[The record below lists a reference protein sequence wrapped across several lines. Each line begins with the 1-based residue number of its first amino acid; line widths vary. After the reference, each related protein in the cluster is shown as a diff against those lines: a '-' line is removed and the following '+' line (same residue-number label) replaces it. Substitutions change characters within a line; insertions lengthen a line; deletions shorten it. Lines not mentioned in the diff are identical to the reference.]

1 MDRILSVFI
10 GGSLVW
16 DFSGA
21 CLIARHRCIKKIV
34 GGWTVKTRKK
44 RKKVCSEHKKSPLVE
59 RTRGRN
65 VQRTIF
71 IILCS
76 DAEFSNFTESGNG
89 KSIMGYSVPYKW
101 KTSIRIDSG
110 RFAEVKDA
118 PAVSLPLSQTDCQP
132 WRWHRGLFLFPLGYF
147 CCSLVGQTTFRH
159 LNCRL
164 RVP

>member
-1 MDRILSVFI
+1 MGFFEGLSYCPSPIYQKNSGGMDSENQEKTEK
-10 GGSLVW
+10 SL
-16 DFSGA
+16 F
-21 CLIARHRCIKKIV
+21 R
-34 GGWTVKTRKK
+34 TQ
-44 RKKVCSEHKKSPLVE
+44 KSPLVE